1 MNARQSGTTI
11 RMRVAKYRD
20 WIAPRPDSEHWELL
34 DGVPVPQG
42 RHSGRHQRIVTNLVK
57 RLDDLAEH
65 RGCGAY
71 PGLAILSEALDDYAP
86 IPDVVVQCGAP
97 PEDGYTGDPLVVVEV
112 LSPSTLVLDRGRK
125 TEFYQTV
132 SSLAV
137 LLLVHQDEARV
148 EFWRRAPDWTVQFA
162 GPGAS
167 IDLPELGGAL
177 AVAEIYARLS
187 V

>member
-1 MNARQSGTTI
+1 MAVPARRDT
-11 RMRVAKYRD
+11 RMRVAEYRE
-20 WIAPRPDSEHWELL
+20 WAATRPDDERWELIE
-34 DGVPVPQG
+34 GVPVMMSPAK
-42 RHSGRHQRIVTNLVK
+42 GRHQRILTNLVK
-57 RLDDLAEH
+57 RLDDLAD
-65 RGCGAY
+65 RQGFGAY
-71 PGLAILSEALDDYAP
+71 PGLAILSEAMDDYAP

-97 PEDGYTGDPLVVVEV
+97 PEDGYTSDPLLVAEI

-132 SSLAV
+132 PSLAV

-148 EFWRRAPDWTVQFA
+148 EVWRRAPDWTVQFA

-177 AVAEIYARLS
+177 AVAEIYARLGL
-187 V
+187 

>member
-1 MNARQSGTTI
+1 MAVPARRDT
-11 RMRVAKYRD
+11 RMRVAEYRE
-20 WIAPRPDSEHWELL
+20 WAATRPDDERWELI
-34 DGVPVPQG
+34 DGVPMMMSPAK
-42 RHSGRHQRIVTNLVK
+42 GRHQRIVTNLVK
-57 RLDDLAEH
+57 RLDDLAER

-71 PGLAILSEALDDYAP
+71 PGLAILSEAMDDYAP

-97 PEDGYTGDPLVVVEV
+97 PEDGYTSDPLLVVEV

-132 SSLAV
+132 PSLAV
-137 LLLVHQDEARV
+137 LMLVHQDEARV
-148 EFWRRAPDWTVQFA
+148 EVWRRAPDWTVQFA

-177 AVAEIYARLS
+177 AVAESYARLGL
-187 V
+187 

>member
-1 MNARQSGTTI
+1 MAVPARRDT
-11 RMRVAKYRD
+11 RMRVSEYRE
-20 WIAPRPDSEHWELL
+20 WAATRPDDERWELI
-34 DGVPVPQG
+34 DGVPRMMSPAK
-42 RHSGRHQRIVTNLVK
+42 GRHQRIVMNIAK
-57 RLDDLAEH
+57 RLDDLAER

-71 PGLAILSEALDDYAP
+71 PGLAILSEAMDDYAP

-132 SSLAV
+132 PSLAV

-148 EFWRRAPDWTVQFA
+148 EVWRRAPDWTVQFA

>member
-1 MNARQSGTTI
+1 MAVPARRDT
-11 RMRVAKYRD
+11 RMRVSEYRE
-20 WIAPRPDSEHWELL
+20 WAATRPDDERWELI
-34 DGVPVPQG
+34 DGVPMMMSPAK
-42 RHSGRHQRIVTNLVK
+42 GRHQRIVMNIAK
-57 RLDDLAEH
+57 RLDDLAER

-71 PGLAILSEALDDYAP
+71 PGLAILSEAMDDYAP

-132 SSLAV
+132 PSLAV

-148 EFWRRAPDWTVQFA
+148 EVWRRAPDWTVQFA

>member
-1 MNARQSGTTI
+1 MAVPARRDT
-11 RMRVAKYRD
+11 RMRVSEYRE
-20 WIAPRPDSEHWELL
+20 WAATRPDDERWELI
-34 DGVPVPQG
+34 DGVPMMMSPAK
-42 RHSGRHQRIVTNLVK
+42 GRHQRIVMNIAK
-57 RLDDLAEH
+57 RLDDLAE
-65 RGCGAY
+65 RRGAY
-71 PGLAILSEALDDYAP
+71 PGLAILSEAMDDYAP

-97 PEDGYTGDPLVVVEV
+97 PEDGYTSDPLVVVEV

-132 SSLAV
+132 PSLAV

-148 EFWRRAPDWTVQFA
+148 EVWRRAPDWTVQFA